1 WRCSSRG
8 SGTSGTEVAMRI
20 VCQRCAAAYAI
31 EDRLIGPKGVR
42 AQCPR
47 CRHLQLVHR
56 EAEPEPAPTLSA
68 ERAHEEVTKTATVPG
83 PPSEPARLRCLTCG
97 AELEDPFDR
106 ALGVCESC
114 RRREVTPQEGD

>member
-1 WRCSSRG
+1 
-8 SGTSGTEVAMRI
+8 MRI

-47 CRHLQLVHR
+47 CRNLQLVHR
-56 EAEPEPAPTLSA
+56 EAEPP
-68 ERAHEEVTKTATVPG
+68 HEEVTKTATVPG
-83 PPSEPARLRCLTCG
+83 PPSEPRLRCLTCG

-114 RRREVTPQEGD
+114 RRR